1 MEIKVRD
8 ISKEAVIKID
18 GLAKMKGLS
27 RNEYLKRHLE
37 NLSIMDKINDNEA
50 KYTILIEKL
59 TKILDYNTL
68 ALNKF
73 LEENLFTLDELV
85 QENSLK
91 G

>member
-18 GLAKMKGLS
+18 GLAKKKGLS

-50 KYTILIEKL
+50 KYTILIEKI